1 MGAMGAELPFF
12 GLRVLELGTV
22 LSGPFAGSML
32 ADLGAEV
39 IKIETPGKGDVQRF
53 GGHKKSGVAPWWAV
67 ASRDKQC
74 ITLNLKHAQGKAIFE
89 QLVRKADVLVEN
101 YRPGALEKLGFGWD
115 AVNAMNPRL
124 VLLSISGYGRSG
136 PSAGRPGFGKIAEG
150 LSGAVA
156 MTGQPE
162 VRPLFIGFSL
172 ADTCSGLF
180 GALGVALALYD
191 RDIHGGRGH
200 RVDMA
205 LYEPL
210 FRMLDCQLAIHAK
223 LGRPPL
229 RTGSNDAY
237 GWGLDASRP
246 PFFCVQASTGE
257 WFLTS
262 VPGAQVAQ
270 LLTGA
275 TDGVKD
281 RRSDR
286 QRFAAWAK
294 KLAPTALRDA
304 LTKAGGDIVPVL
316 DGMGIAKNKYLRAR
330 ADVLDTRDA
339 QAGELTVPGWIAPAP
354 AGGEVRR
361 AFNDAALGER
371 TAFILGR
378 DLGYSGADIDRLKSE
393 GVI

>member
-1 MGAMGAELPFF
+1 MSASLPFS

-53 GGHKKSGVAPWWAV
+53 GGHKKNGVAPWWSV
-67 ASRDKQC
+67 ASRDKHC
-74 ITLNLKHAQGKAIFE
+74 ITLNLKHPEGKAIFE
-89 QLVRKADVLVEN
+89 KLIRRADVLVEN

-115 AVNAMNPRL
+115 AVNVMNPKL
-124 VLLSISGYGRSG
+124 VVLSISGYGRTG

-150 LSGAVA
+150 LSGVVT

-180 GALGVALALYD
+180 GVLGVAMALYD
-191 RDIHGGRGH
+191 RDINGGRGH
-200 RVDMA
+200 RVDMG

-210 FRMLDCQLAIHAK
+210 FRMLDCQLAIYAK
-223 LGRPPL
+223 LGKPPV

-237 GWGLDASRP
+237 GWGLDKSRP
-246 PFFCVQASTGE
+246 PFFCVQAGNGE

-262 VPGAQVAQ
+262 VPSAAAARELAAGQP
-270 LLTGA
+270 G
-275 TDGVKD
+275 D
-281 RRSDR
+281 SDQ

-294 KLAPTALRDA
+294 TLAPMALREA
-304 LTKAGGDIVPVL
+304 LSRAGGDIVPVL
-316 DGMGIAKNKYLRAR
+316 DGLSLARNDYMRAR
-330 ADVLDTRDA
+330 GDVIDTTDA
-339 QAGELTVPGWIAPAP
+339 KAGDLTVPGWIAPAP
-354 AGGEVRR
+354 ADGEVRR
-361 AFNDAALGER
+361 TFNDAALGER
-371 TAFILGR
+371 SAFILER
-378 DLGYSGADIDRLKSE
+378 DLGYGSADIDRLKSE